1 MQKDGI
7 KILQVKNP
15 EKGFEVCKNLLYEN
29 ASKNSVFFLS
39 GGSTPKTLYEL
50 LAKEKKLS
58 IGAAALVDERYVS
71 KSKIKNPARLA
82 SESVAGRHKS
92 VIGSVSEGTNE
103 KMIKDT
109 GLVQYIE
116 NTARFYPVL
125 EDKDMDETAKDYDE
139 TVRFLFSHFPKSVGI
154 LGIGADG
161 HTAGIPART
170 QNSKLKSQKL
180 EGTELVT
187 SIEDFPGDFK
197 KRITLTF
204 LGLSKLDK
212 IIILAFGREKKKA
225 LRLMFNG
232 DNIGEIPA
240 RFFKTRDNA
249 GKTTLITDLSLL

>member
-7 KILQVKNP
+7 KILRVKNP
-15 EKGFEVCKNLLYEN
+15 EKGFEICKNLLYEN

-58 IGAAALVDERYVS
+58 IGAAALVDERYIPNSKLKSPAHLVS
-71 KSKIKNPARLA
+71 ESIAGRQKSKAEEIP
-82 SESVAGRHKS
+82 
-92 VIGSVSEGTNE
+92 EGTNE
-103 KMIKDT
+103 KMIRDT

-116 NTARFYPVL
+116 NTARFYPIL
-125 EDKDMDETAKDYDE
+125 EEKGIEETAKDYDE

-154 LGIGADG
+154 LGIGSDG
-161 HTAGIPART
+161 HTAGIPARV
-170 QNSKLKSQKL
+170 QNSKLKSQKF

-204 LGLSKLDK
+204 PGLSKLDK

-232 DNIGEIPA
+232 DNISEIPA
-240 RFFKTRDNA
+240 RFFKTRDIA
-249 GKTTLITDLSLL
+249 EKTTLITDLSLL

>member
-7 KILQVKNP
+7 KILRVKNP
-15 EKGFEVCKNLLYEN
+15 EKGFEICKNLLYEN

-58 IGAAALVDERYVS
+58 IGAAALVDERYIPNS
-71 KSKIKNPARLA
+71 KLKSPARLA
-82 SESVAGRHKS
+82 SESVAGRQKS
-92 VIGSVSEGTNE
+92 KAEEIPEGTNE
-103 KMIKDT
+103 KMIRDT

-116 NTARFYPVL
+116 NTARFYPIL
-125 EDKDMDETAKDYDE
+125 EEKGIEETAKDYDE

-161 HTAGIPART
+161 HTAGLRPGIN
-170 QNSKLKSQKL
+170 NSEFIIHNS
-180 EGTELVT
+180 ELVT
-187 SIEDFPGDFK
+187 HFEDFPGDFK

-204 LGLSKLDK
+204 PGLSKLDK

-232 DNIGEIPA
+232 DNISEIPA
-240 RFFKTRDNA
+240 RFFKTRDIA
-249 GKTTLITDLSLL
+249 EKTTLITDLSLL